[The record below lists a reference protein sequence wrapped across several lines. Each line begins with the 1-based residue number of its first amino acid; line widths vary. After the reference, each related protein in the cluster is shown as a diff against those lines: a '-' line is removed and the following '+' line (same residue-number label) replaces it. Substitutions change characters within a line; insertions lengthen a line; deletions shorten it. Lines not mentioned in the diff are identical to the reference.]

1 MKPLYCWRCK
11 ISVPMMDEQEFA
23 QVDAAHRSAAQA
35 AKDYR
40 ARQGTNLAQTPLD
53 EFYRPVQTLYV
64 QLSRGA
70 GLEAPIVSAD
80 HVLKHR
86 LAAYGPACTA
96 CGIPLRTPDAKVC
109 AACGTKRA
117 A

>member
-1 MKPLYCWRCK
+1 MKPLYCWRCE
-11 ISVPMMDEQEFA
+11 IPVPMMDEQEFA
-23 QVDAAHRSAAQA
+23 QVEAAHRSAVQA
-35 AKDYR
+35 AKGYR
-40 ARQGTNLAQTPLD
+40 AGRGASLAETPLD
-53 EFYRPVQTLYV
+53 EFYRPVQTLCV

-86 LAAYGPACTA
+86 LAAYGPPCTA
-96 CGIPLRTPDAKVC
+96 CGLPLRTPDAKLC